1 MTAKST
7 TGTVKVGEFEFDPAT
22 GTLTGPAEFM
32 RSADYAG
39 WLARFKSGNDPVF
52 RVGMGCPPVPDAIFC
67 PDGPQ
72 SPSPEVAM
80 LVSVQTCYAAW
91 HGMEVFNRARGA

>member
-1 MTAKST
+1 
-7 TGTVKVGEFEFDPAT
+7 
-22 GTLTGPAEFM
+22 
-32 RSADYAG
+32 
-39 WLARFKSGNDPVF
+39 
-52 RVGMGCPPVPDAIFC
+52 MGCPPAPDAIFC

-72 SPSPEVAM
+72 SPVPEVAM

>member
-1 MTAKST
+1 
-7 TGTVKVGEFEFDPAT
+7 
-22 GTLTGPAEFM
+22 M
-32 RSADYAG
+32 RSANYAD
-39 WLARFKSGNDPVF
+39 WLTRFKTGNDVVF
-52 RVGMGCPPVPDAIFC
+52 RTGATGA
-67 PDGPQ
+67 